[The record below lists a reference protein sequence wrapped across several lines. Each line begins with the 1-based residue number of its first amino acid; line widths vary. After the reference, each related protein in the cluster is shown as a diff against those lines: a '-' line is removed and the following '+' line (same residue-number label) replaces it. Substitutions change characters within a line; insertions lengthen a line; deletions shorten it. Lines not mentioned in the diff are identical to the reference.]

1 MAFFSRRSG
10 LSALALATLM
20 GGMAGLPNAAS
31 ALEPEFGAGAT
42 LPAGLYR
49 DWFNCYGLVIPN
61 TTRPAGCPSTVNRNF
76 EYLYA
81 GVGSGAGLAAFLAKR
96 SPTVTPTA
104 PTNPIGVVTVSDRP
118 KGYSYPYR
126 SYEFSGSDAILTPQQ
141 QAAYDSTLA
150 RRYGPNIQIPSVAT
164 SVTMP
169 YNPALLSLQRT
180 ADDQPVLY
188 LSRRSYCGIFT
199 GAITNWNH
207 PSLTADNGGQLS
219 ANLPIRVHV
228 RADSSGTTDLLTRHL
243 DAVCTG
249 DGASGYNWNGGV
261 GTTVAWPARLREV
274 EGISGVVDGIR
285 STRGAIGYI
294 SPEYTRV
301 APTPSIPNPPPVA
314 NLQNQADINAFALA
328 GQRRG
333 GGGGRVTAARRRQR
347 RPLGPDPDQ
356 PGDRQLVGRRRLP
369 DRRLHLPQFL
379 HLLPGRQGPRHH
391 RLRQL
396 VHDEPP
402 GTTCC
407 HRQRLRA
414 APGQVPDRDP
424 QPGQRHRRL
433 ARPAQDP
440 GRAEGRPLHALTTL
454 RECWGSGLAFQH
466 K

>member
-314 NLQNQADINAFALA
+314 NLQNQADINAGRPDYTHSPSQANVAAAVAAASPPPA
-328 GQRRG
+328 GANAVRWGRIQTSPAIVNSSAADAYPIVGFTFLNFYTCYPAAKAPGITGFVNWYTTSPQAQRVATANAFVPLPARFRTAIRNLVNGTG
-333 GGGGRVTAARRRQR
+333 GS
-347 RPLGPDPDQ
+347 
-356 PGDRQLVGRRRLP
+356 P
-369 DRRLHLPQFL
+369 DRLKIQA
-379 HLLPGRQGPRHH
+379 GPRAG
-391 RLRQL
+391 L
-396 VHDEPP
+396 
-402 GTTCC
+402 C
-407 HRQRLRA
+407 
-414 APGQVPDRDP
+414 
-424 QPGQRHRRL
+424 
-433 ARPAQDP
+433 
-440 GRAEGRPLHALTTL
+440 TL
-454 RECWGSGLAFQH
+454 
-466 K
+466 

>member
-1 MAFFSRRSG
+1 MAFSLRTGRLPS
-10 LSALALATLM
+10 LALATLM

-228 RADSSGTTDLLTRHL
+228 RADSSGTTELLTRHL

-261 GTTVAWPARLREV
+261 GTTVDWPARLREV

-294 SPEYTRV
+294 SPEYTQV
-301 APTPSIPNPPPVA
+301 AQIPSIPGPRPVA
-314 NLQNQADINAFALA
+314 NLQNQADINAGRPDYTHSPSPANVAAAVAAASPPPA
-328 GQRRG
+328 GANAVRWGRIQTSPAIVNSSAADAYPIVGFTFLNFYTCYPAAKAPGITGFVNWYTTSPQAQRVAAANAFVPLPARFRTAIRNLVNGTG
-333 GGGGRVTAARRRQR
+333 GS
-347 RPLGPDPDQ
+347 
-356 PGDRQLVGRRRLP
+356 P
-369 DRRLHLPQFL
+369 DRLKIQA
-379 HLLPGRQGPRHH
+379 GPRAG
-391 RLRQL
+391 L
-396 VHDEPP
+396 
-402 GTTCC
+402 C
-407 HRQRLRA
+407 
-414 APGQVPDRDP
+414 
-424 QPGQRHRRL
+424 
-433 ARPAQDP
+433 
-440 GRAEGRPLHALTTL
+440 TL
-454 RECWGSGLAFQH
+454 
-466 K
+466 

>member
-61 TTRPAGCPSTVNRNF
+61 TTRPAGCPSTVNPNF

-219 ANLPIRVHV
+219 PDLPIRAYV
-228 RADSSGTTDLLTRHL
+228 RADSSGTTELLTRHL

-314 NLQNQADINAFALA
+314 NLQNQADINAGRPDYTHSPSQANVAAAVAAASPPPA
-328 GQRRG
+328 GANAVRWGRIQTSPAIVNSSAADAYPIVGFTFLNFYTCYPAAKAPGITGFVNWYTTSPQAQR
-333 GGGGRVTAARRRQR
+333 VATANAFVPLPARFRTAIRN
-347 RPLGPDPDQ
+347 
-356 PGDRQLVGRRRLP
+356 LVNGTGASP
-369 DRRLHLPQFL
+369 DRLKIQA
-379 HLLPGRQGPRHH
+379 GPRAG
-391 RLRQL
+391 L
-396 VHDEPP
+396 
-402 GTTCC
+402 C
-407 HRQRLRA
+407 
-414 APGQVPDRDP
+414 
-424 QPGQRHRRL
+424 
-433 ARPAQDP
+433 
-440 GRAEGRPLHALTTL
+440 TL
-454 RECWGSGLAFQH
+454 
-466 K
+466 

>member
-61 TTRPAGCPSTVNRNF
+61 TTRPAGCPSTVNRNV

-118 KGYSYPYR
+118 KGYTYPYR
-126 SYEFSGSDAILTPQQ
+126 SYEFSGSDAILTPHQ

-164 SVTMP
+164 SVTIP

-180 ADDQPVLY
+180 ADGRPVLY

-219 ANLPIRVHV
+219 PDLPIRAYV
-228 RADSSGTTDLLTRHL
+228 RADSSGTTELLTRHL

-249 DGASGYNWNGGV
+249 DGDSGHDWNGGV
-261 GTTVAWPARLREV
+261 GTTVDWPAGLREV

-294 SPEYTRV
+294 SPEYTQI
-301 APTPSIPNPPPVA
+301 APIPSIPNPRPVA
-314 NLQNQADINAFALA
+314 NLQNQADINAGRPDYSHSPSPANVAAAVAAASPPPA
-328 GQRRG
+328 GANAVRWGRIQTSPAIVNSSAADAYPIVGFTFLNFYTCYPAAKAPGITGFVNWYTTSPQAQRVATANAFVPLPAKFRTAIRNLVNGTG
-333 GGGGRVTAARRRQR
+333 GS
-347 RPLGPDPDQ
+347 
-356 PGDRQLVGRRRLP
+356 P
-369 DRRLHLPQFL
+369 DRLKIQA
-379 HLLPGRQGPRHH
+379 GPRAG
-391 RLRQL
+391 L
-396 VHDEPP
+396 
-402 GTTCC
+402 C
-407 HRQRLRA
+407 
-414 APGQVPDRDP
+414 
-424 QPGQRHRRL
+424 
-433 ARPAQDP
+433 
-440 GRAEGRPLHALTTL
+440 TL
-454 RECWGSGLAFQH
+454 
-466 K
+466 

>member
-1 MAFFSRRSG
+1 MAFSLRTSR
-10 LSALALATLM
+10 LPALALATLM
-20 GGMAGLPNAAS
+20 GGMAGLPNTAS

-61 TTRPAGCPSTVNRNF
+61 TTRPAGCPSTVNPNF

-150 RRYGPNIQIPSVAT
+150 RRHGPNIQIPSAAT
-164 SVTMP
+164 SVTIP
-169 YNPALLSLQRT
+169 YNPAGLSLQRT
-180 ADDQPVLY
+180 ADGKKVLY

-219 ANLPIRVHV
+219 PDLPIRAYV
-228 RADSSGTTDLLTRHL
+228 RADSSGTTELFSRHL

-249 DGASGYNWNGGV
+249 GGASGHDWNGGI
-261 GTTVAWPARLREV
+261 GTTVDWPARLREV
-274 EGISGVVDGIR
+274 EGVSGVADGIR

-314 NLQNQADINAFALA
+314 NLQNQADINAGRPDYTHSPSPANVAAAVAAASPPPA
-328 GQRRG
+328 GANAVRW
-333 GGGGRVTAARRRQR
+333 GRIQTSPAIVNSSAADAY
-347 RPLGPDPDQ
+347 PIVGFTFLNFYTCYPAAKA
-356 PGDRQLVGRRRLP
+356 PGITGFVNWYTTSPQAQLVATANAFVPLPARFRTAIRNLVNGTGGSP
-369 DRRLHLPQFL
+369 DRLKIQA
-379 HLLPGRQGPRHH
+379 GPRAG
-391 RLRQL
+391 L
-396 VHDEPP
+396 
-402 GTTCC
+402 C
-407 HRQRLRA
+407 
-414 APGQVPDRDP
+414 
-424 QPGQRHRRL
+424 
-433 ARPAQDP
+433 
-440 GRAEGRPLHALTTL
+440 TL
-454 RECWGSGLAFQH
+454 
-466 K
+466 